1 MIDDALRAA
10 LASALAPDYLLTS
23 LAVCVMPGTGVIYT
37 LAHGLGR
44 GSRASLIAAFGCTL
58 GIVPHLVA
66 CAVGLAALLHS
77 SAAAFQAVKLLG
89 VAYLFYMAW
98 GILRD
103 GGALEV
109 TSEGDGRPAHR
120 IVLSGILLNL
130 LNPKLTLFFL
140 AFLPLFLPADAPAP
154 ALSILVLGAVFMAM
168 TFAVFAV
175 YGLCASAARTYV
187 LAKPSVMKI
196 LRYGFAGAFGLLG
209 LRLLL
214 SER

>member
-10 LASALAPDYLLTS
+10 LAPALAPDYLLTS

-77 SAAAFQAVKLLG
+77 SALAFQAVKLLG

-109 TSEGDGRPAHR
+109 TSERDGRPAHR
-120 IVLSGILLNL
+120 IILSGILLNL

-168 TFAVFAV
+168 TFAVFAA
-175 YGLCASAARTYV
+175 YGLCASATRTYV

>member
-1 MIDDALRAA
+1 MLDETLMAA
-10 LASALAPDYLLTS
+10 LAPALTPEYLLTS
-23 LAVCVMPGTGVIYT
+23 LVVVVMPGTGVIYT

-44 GSRASLIAAFGCTL
+44 GSRASVTAAFGCTL

-77 SAAAFQAVKLLG
+77 SAVAFQAIKLLG

-98 GILRD
+98 GTLRE
-103 GGALEV
+103 GGALDV
-109 TSEGDGRPAHR
+109 SSEREGRPAHR
-120 IVLSGILLNL
+120 IILSGLLLNL

-140 AFLPLFLPADAPAP
+140 AFLPLFLPADSAAP
-154 ALSILVLGAVFMAM
+154 ALSILALGSVFMAM
-168 TFAVFAV
+168 TFAVFV
-175 YGLCASAARTYV
+175 GYGLCASAARTYV

-196 LRYGFAGAFGLLG
+196 LRYGFAGAFALLG

>member
-1 MIDDALRAA
+1 MVADML
-10 LASALAPDYLLTS
+10 LGALAPALTPEYLLTS
-23 LAVCVMPGTGVIYT
+23 LVVVAMPGTGVIYT

-44 GSRASLIAAFGCTL
+44 GSRASVIAAFGCTL
-58 GIVPHLVA
+58 GIVPHLIA

-77 SAAAFQAVKLLG
+77 DATAFQAVKLLG

-98 GILRD
+98 GTLRD
-103 GGALEV
+103 GGALAV
-109 TSEGDGRPAHR
+109 ASERDGRPAHR
-120 IVLSGILLNL
+120 IILSGILLNL

-140 AFLPLFLPADAPAP
+140 AFLPLFMPSDAPAP
-154 ALSILVLGAVFMAM
+154 ALSILALGAVFMAM
-168 TFAVFAV
+168 TFGVFVA
-175 YGLCASAARTYV
+175 YGMCASAARTYV
-187 LAKPSVMKI
+187 LGKPSVMRI